1 MDSQNKL
8 VLENCVK
15 RVVINC
21 YNKEVKVLRI
31 RNKKNWRLFK
41 KETIRGT
48 LPRKKTRKLSPKHL
62 RTGK

>member
-31 RNKKNWRLFK
+31 VIKKIGDCLKKRPFEAHYKEKNKKTK
-41 KETIRGT
+41 PET
-48 LPRKKTRKLSPKHL
+48 S
-62 RTGK
+62 

>member
-1 MDSQNKL
+1 MNSQNKL

-31 RNKKNWRLFK
+31 RNKKNWRLLK
-41 KETIRGT
+41 KRPFEAHYKE
-48 LPRKKTRKLSPKHL
+48 KKQEN
-62 RTGK
+62 

>member
-1 MDSQNKL
+1 MGSQNKL

-31 RNKKNWRLFK
+31 RNKKNWRLLK

-48 LPRKKTRKLSPKHL
+48 LPRKKQEN
-62 RTGK
+62 

>member
-1 MDSQNKL
+1 MNSQNKL

-31 RNKKNWRLFK
+31 RNKKIGDCLKRDHSRHITK
-41 KETIRGT
+41 KKN
-48 LPRKKTRKLSPKHL
+48 KKTKPETS
-62 RTGK
+62 